1 LRVVARH
8 CSGAVQSGIRGT
20 RRTFIP
26 ELPPST
32 PVIIL
37 CGGEGTRIADVSG
50 DAVPK
55 PLIRIGDK
63 PILWHIMKIYEA
75 HGFNRFILALGH
87 LGWQIKDYFLN
98 ERLMDCD
105 FRLDVEGDERR
116 IEMLSGPSA
125 NSRSILFA
133 ETGEKTQTGERVARC
148 RRYVESDHFMVTYGD
163 GVGDIDVT
171 ALGRFAL
178 EQGKIGAV
186 TSVTPA
192 GRFGNIESTDGTVT
206 AFNEK
211 PDAGGGSI
219 NGGFFVF
226 RREFFE
232 VLDRYGDVM
241 LEREPMDELVARGEL
256 SAYRH
261 EGFWE
266 PMDTMREYRLL
277 NQLWQQEEARW
288 KVW

>member
-1 LRVVARH
+1 M
-8 CSGAVQSGIRGT
+8 
-20 RRTFIP
+20 
-26 ELPPST
+26 LPTDT

-50 DAVPK
+50 DALPK

-63 PILWHIMKIYEA
+63 PMLWHIMKIYEA

-105 FRLDVEGDERR
+105 FRMEVDGDDRT
-116 IEMLSGPSA
+116 IEVLGGPS
-125 NSRSILFA
+125 SSKRSIVFA
-133 ETGEKTQTGERVARC
+133 ETGEKTQTGERIARC
-148 RRYVESDHFMVTYGD
+148 RRYVESDRFMVTYGD
-163 GVGDIDVT
+163 GVGDVDIA
-171 ALGRFAL
+171 ALGRFAM
-178 EQGKIGAV
+178 EQDRVGTV

-192 GRFGNIESTDGTVT
+192 GRFGNIEIKDGAVT

-226 RREFFE
+226 KREF
-232 VLDRYGDVM
+232 LDVVDKYGDVM
-241 LEREPMDELVARGEL
+241 LEREPMDELVERGEL
-256 SAYRH
+256 AAYRH
-261 EGFWE
+261 AGFWE

-277 NQLWQQEEARW
+277 NRIWEGGEAPWKLW
-288 KVW
+288 

>member
-1 LRVVARH
+1 M
-8 CSGAVQSGIRGT
+8 
-20 RRTFIP
+20 
-26 ELPPST
+26 LPTDT

-37 CGGEGTRIADVSG
+37 CGGEGTRIADVSA

-105 FRLDVEGDERR
+105 FRLDVDGDDRQ
-116 IEMLSGPSA
+116 IEVLGGPS
-125 NSRSILFA
+125 SSKRSIVFA
-133 ETGEKTQTGERVARC
+133 ETGEKTQTGERIARC
-148 RRYVESDHFMVTYGD
+148 RRYVDTGHFMATYGD
-163 GVGDIDVT
+163 GVGDVDIA

-178 EQGKIGAV
+178 DEGKVGTV

-192 GRFGNIESTDGTVT
+192 GRFGNIEVTDGTVS

-226 RREFFE
+226 KREF
-232 VLDRYGDVM
+232 LDVVDKYGDVM
-241 LEREPMDELVARGEL
+241 LEREPMDELVERGEL
-256 SAYRH
+256 AAYRH
-261 EGFWE
+261 AGFWE

-277 NQLWQQEEARW
+277 NRIWDSGEAPWKRW
-288 KVW
+288 

>member
-1 LRVVARH
+1 ML
-8 CSGAVQSGIRGT
+8 SKD
-20 RRTFIP
+20 
-26 ELPPST
+26 T

-37 CGGEGTRIADVSG
+37 CGGVGSRIADVSR

-55 PLIRIGDK
+55 PLLRIGDK

-75 HGFNRFILALGH
+75 HGFSNFILALGH
-87 LGWQIKDYFLN
+87 LGWEIKNYFLN
-98 ERLMDCD
+98 ERLTECD
-105 FRLDVEGDERR
+105 FKLEVDGEDRRVEV
-116 IEMLSGPSA
+116 LSEPSQTR
-125 NSRSILFA
+125 RSIIFA
-133 ETGEKTQTGERVARC
+133 ETGEATQTGARIARC
-148 RRYVESDHFMVTYGD
+148 RKYVTTDHFMATYGD

-171 ALGRFAL
+171 GLARFAV
-178 EQGKIGAV
+178 EQDKVGTV

-192 GRFGNIESTDGTVT
+192 GRFGNVEIDDSTVT

-226 RREFFE
+226 KREFFD

-241 LEREPMDELVARGEL
+241 LEREPMDELVSGREL
-256 SAYRH
+256 AAYRH
-261 EGFWE
+261 TGFWE

-277 NQLWQQEEARW
+277 NKMWADGEAKW